1 MMMCRIYTQTRMVM
15 RILAIDPGFDRVG
28 MAVVEGTAS
37 KPKFIWSDTYIPP
50 TKKTVE
56 RLAAIFNSIEIS
68 LKTYSP
74 NILAIETLF
83 FNVNKKTALG
93 VAEARGVILAVAG
106 IHSVSVVE
114 YSPQTIKLAVTGY
127 GGAKKDAVMRMV
139 KKLIVLPEKNRI
151 DDEFDALALG
161 ITALSNKY
169 PRV

>member
-1 MMMCRIYTQTRMVM
+1 M
-15 RILAIDPGFDRVG
+15 RILAIDPGFDRIG

-37 KPKFIWSDTYIPP
+37 KPEFIWSDTYIPP
-50 TKKTVE
+50 TKEHVK
-56 RLAAIFNSIEIS
+56 RLTEIFNSIES
-68 LKTYSP
+68 LLETYSP
-74 NILAIETLF
+74 DILAIETLF

-93 VAEARGVILAVAG
+93 VAEARGVILTAAG

-127 GGAKKDAVMRMV
+127 GAAKKDAVMRMV
-139 KKLIVLPEKNRI
+139 KKLITLPEKNRI

-169 PRV
+169 PRI